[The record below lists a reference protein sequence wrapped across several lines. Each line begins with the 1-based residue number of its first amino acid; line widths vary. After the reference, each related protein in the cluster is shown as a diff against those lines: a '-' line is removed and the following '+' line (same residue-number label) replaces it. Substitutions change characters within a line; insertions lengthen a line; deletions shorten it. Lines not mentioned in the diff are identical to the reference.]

1 LNRGRGIHVFND
13 LPTLHRLIR
22 EYCVGKDEESW
33 KKKTRKFMEEKEDP
47 EGDPDAVE
55 QDIVESPLKKRA
67 SPQK

>member
-1 LNRGRGIHVFND
+1 
-13 LPTLHRLIR
+13 
-22 EYCVGKDEESW
+22 
-33 KKKTRKFMEEKEDP
+33 MEEKEDP